1 MLYFRFYFSL
11 PDLFVSK
18 PNKNISMVWN
28 DHCFERMNGQAQN
41 NIQTVQLFLLSL
53 RRFFARKKEIHLNF
67 FLCYYALGFSG
78 QQVNSS
84 SSQNLKAEIEVFLEN
99 YFQLIIAKFIE
110 EQLCR
115 VDRKMMF
122 KIKLQLIHLP
132 SLSLIKTSPTFLEIA
147 SEK

>member
-11 PDLFVSK
+11 QDLFVSK
-18 PNKNISMVWN
+18 PNKNMSMVWN

-41 NIQTVQLFLLSL
+41 NIRTVQLFSLSL
-53 RRFFARKKEIHLNF
+53 RRFFSRKKRDIPRIFLRYYAVSFLGQTSKFIVFTKFESRDRKF
-67 FLCYYALGFSG
+67 FLE
-78 QQVNSS
+78 
-84 SSQNLKAEIEVFLEN
+84 K
-99 YFQLIIAKFIE
+99 YFQMMIAKFIE

-115 VDRKMMF
+115 VDKKIMF
-122 KIKLQLIHLP
+122 IHLP